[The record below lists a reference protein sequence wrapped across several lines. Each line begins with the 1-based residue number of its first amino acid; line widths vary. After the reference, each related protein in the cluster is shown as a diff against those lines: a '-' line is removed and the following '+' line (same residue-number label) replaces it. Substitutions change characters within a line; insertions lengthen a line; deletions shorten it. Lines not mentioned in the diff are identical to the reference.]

1 MKEPSVFGSFINYNK
16 KLFQIVGEKF
26 GLFVLLFAV
35 IALVQVLMLKSPNF
49 ASIILR
55 SLLEVVLVL
64 LILFVL
70 LYPIKQFTGKTLDHL
85 KKFVFQRYIPVL
97 LCFIVFTFCVIIGTV
112 MLIIPGIVFS
122 FFFQYAYLYVA
133 LEGNNLKDAFLN
145 SAKLVKRT
153 INLNLILI
161 VLMFAAYFPFSSG
174 SIYSMSTFSAI
185 GVIYFEMLK
194 AIILLDKSKVSSQKL
209 KK

>member
-1 MKEPSVFGSFINYNK
+1 
-16 KLFQIVGEKF
+16 
-26 GLFVLLFAV
+26 
-35 IALVQVLMLKSPNF
+35 
-49 ASIILR
+49 
-55 SLLEVVLVL
+55 
-64 LILFVL
+64 
-70 LYPIKQFTGKTLDHL
+70 
-85 KKFVFQRYIPVL
+85 
-97 LCFIVFTFCVIIGTV
+97 

-145 SAKLVKRT
+145 SARLVKRT

-174 SIYSMSTFSAI
+174 SVYSMSTFSAI

-194 AIILLDKSKVSSQKL
+194 AIILLDKGKVSSQKL